1 MNETKY
7 PLSQITRKA
16 HEIKYLMNRVEY
28 WAVLFR
34 ELGNNKVADTLLEI
48 SFDVKE
54 KADEISLLVGQELD
68 DSLAKSQQLLHSVVV
83 GTLSQL
89 CKEEQ

>member
-16 HEIKYLMNRVEY
+16 HEIKYLMDHVEY

-54 KADEISLLVGQELD
+54 KADEISLLVGQELS
-68 DSLAKSQQLLHSVVV
+68 DSLTKSQQLLHNVVV
-83 GTLSQL
+83 GALSTII
-89 CKEEQ
+89 E